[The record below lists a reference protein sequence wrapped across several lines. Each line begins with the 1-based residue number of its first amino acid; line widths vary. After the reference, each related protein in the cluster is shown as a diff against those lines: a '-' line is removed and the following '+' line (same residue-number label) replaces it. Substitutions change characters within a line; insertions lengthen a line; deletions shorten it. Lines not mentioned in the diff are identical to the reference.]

1 MAFFCAVDPLALMV
15 PVEQSIVESE
25 LAVSELPPHALSVSA
40 STAIRAAPT
49 TLLREVLTF
58 I

>member
-1 MAFFCAVDPLALMV
+1 MV

-25 LAVSELPPHALSVSA
+25 LAVFELPPHALSVSA
-40 STAIRAAPT
+40 STAISAAPT